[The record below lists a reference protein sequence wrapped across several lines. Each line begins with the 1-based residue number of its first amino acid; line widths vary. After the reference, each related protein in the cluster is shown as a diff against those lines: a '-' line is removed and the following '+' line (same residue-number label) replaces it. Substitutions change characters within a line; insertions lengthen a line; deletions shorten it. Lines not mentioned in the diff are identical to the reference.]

1 MWTPTVFDL
10 KTLPCGCDHEKIGRD
25 KHATASDVITAVK
38 NCCFAANGL
47 MINCAHGNKSG
58 AFFQHDGRGILYTAM
73 KQRGMSVRQLNS
85 FYAVKWYLDV
95 LKRRA
100 CGRYFSM
107 DPTVIQMMKSATLR
121 PLLDPYHPLREILL
135 RIFHYANNPPTD
147 DEGIRTCDL
156 FFLNADKFISDGISQ
171 ILTRVQSIDTVP
183 MN

>member
-1 MWTPTVFDL
+1 MRPWEKLVEISML
-10 KTLPCGCDHEKIGRD
+10 LPVILSLLSKLLFCCKWLDD
-25 KHATASDVITAVK
+25 KLCTWKQKWCI
-38 NCCFAANGL
+38 
-47 MINCAHGNKSG
+47 
-58 AFFQHDGRGILYTAM
+58 FFQHDGRGILYTAM
-73 KQRGMSVRQLNS
+73 KQRGMSVRQLNW
-85 FYAVKWYLDV
+85 FYTVKWYLDV

-121 PLLDPYHPLREILL
+121 PLLHPLSSLARNTFCGYFI
-135 RIFHYANNPPTD
+135 IPITSTD